1 MRGME
6 LALPAA
12 AVLAVAIAALAR
24 AHAPVTDAALE
35 AWAGAHALRLTAE
48 NRDLVRR
55 HLHSAR
61 ILRTWCGVAGV
72 VLPVLVE
79 LAWHGRLTLLGFGSD
94 GEHDPGAIGWIFVG
108 YLAGALLAE
117 LRLARP
123 TSGSRR
129 AAALVPRELSDYLPR
144 RVLWAQ
150 RGLAAVAA
158 LGLVAVAL
166 VPYGGRAT
174 APDDA
179 ALLTGACLVV
189 GLVIALEWLER
200 RLVGRP
206 QPFAGASLLAADDA
220 IRAQAV
226 HSVAGAALAL
236 LLLLTS
242 GIALGL
248 TQSDVDALRLT
259 MWFPA
264 AVAFGLA
271 LRACGDVGHRAW
283 RVRRGRE
290 PGATPA

>member
-1 MRGME
+1 MPTMDRT
-6 LALPAA
+6 AA
-12 AVLAVAIAALAR
+12 AVQEWAD
-24 AHAPVTDAALE
+24 AHGLV
-35 AWAGAHALRLTAE
+35 LTAE
-48 NRDLVRR
+48 NHDLVRR
-55 HLHSAR
+55 HLRSAR
-61 ILRTWCGVAGV
+61 ALRTLGALAGV
-72 VLPVLVE
+72 LVPSLVE
-79 LAWHGRLTLLGFGSD
+79 LAWHGRLTLLGFGTD
-94 GEHDPGAIGWIFVG
+94 GEHNPGGIGWVFVG

-123 TSGSRR
+123 AGGARR
-129 AAALVPRELSDYLPR
+129 AAALVPRELPDYLPR

-150 RGLAAVAA
+150 RGLSAVVA
-158 LGLVAVAL
+158 LGFVAVAL
-166 VPYGGRAT
+166 VPYGDRHAQ
-174 APDDA
+174 PDDA
-179 ALLTGACLVV
+179 ALLLGAVLVLALSA
-189 GLVIALEWLER
+189 GLELLER
-200 RLVGRP
+200 RLVSRA
-206 QPFAGASLLAADDA
+206 QPFTSPSLLAADDA

-226 HSVAGAALAL
+226 HSVAGAGLAL

-283 RVRRGRE
+283 RVRRE

>member
-1 MRGME
+1 MPGME
-6 LALPAA
+6 LAVFAA
-12 AVLAVAIAALAR
+12 AVLAVMVAVLAR
-24 AHAPVTDAALE
+24 AYAPLTDGAVRE
-35 AWAGAHALRLTAE
+35 WAGAHGLRLTVE
-48 NRDLVRR
+48 NRDLVHR
-55 HLHSAR
+55 HLRSAR
-61 ILRTWCGVAGV
+61 ILRTWGGLAGV
-72 VLPVLVE
+72 VVPSIVE
-79 LAWHGRLTLLGFGSD
+79 LAWHGRLTLLGFGAD
-94 GEHDPGAIGWIFVG
+94 GEHNPGGIGWVFAG

-123 TSGSRR
+123 SGGDRR
-129 AAALVPRELSDYLPR
+129 AAALVPRELPDYLPR
-144 RVLWAQ
+144 GVVWAQ

-166 VPYGGRAT
+166 VPYGERA
-174 APDDA
+174 APPDHA
-179 ALLTGACLVV
+179 ALLTGAGVV
-189 GLVIALEWLER
+189 VLLTIALEVLER
-200 RLVGRP
+200 RLVRRP
-206 QPFAGASLLAADDA
+206 QPFTSASLLAADDA

-226 HSVAGAALAL
+226 HSVAGAGLAL

-264 AVAFGLA
+264 ALAFGLA

-290 PGATPA
+290 PEGTPA